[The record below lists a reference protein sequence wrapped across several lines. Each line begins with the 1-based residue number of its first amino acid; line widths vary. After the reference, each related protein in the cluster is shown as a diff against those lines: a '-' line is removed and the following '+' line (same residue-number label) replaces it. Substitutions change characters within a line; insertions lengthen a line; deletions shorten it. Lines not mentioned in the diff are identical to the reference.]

1 MKNSSNQSIMK
12 GLTSFVK
19 LACLVAAVYF
29 VVKCID
35 AQEADDEL
43 ALQPTPVVIN
53 DIKPIGELYA
63 FTAITEDFTI
73 DNVEKVGLFRKSYYK
88 AVQTMRM
95 QVSYVLSLDSVDY
108 QPLGQSGDTIRVRL
122 PQLRY
127 VQTAQGGNFL
137 CEVEVSN
144 YNANRAIGIV
154 EKKIKSKYDTPL
166 NRQKAMT
173 HVREVIT
180 SFVNQCGKVPLFEY
194 KK

>member
-1 MKNSSNQSIMK
+1 MKKSTNQNLMGNASS
-12 GLTSFVK
+12 LVK
-19 LACLVAAVYF
+19 LACLLAAIYF
-29 VVKCID
+29 VVRCID
-35 AQEADDEL
+35 AQQADDEL

-95 QVSYVLSLDSVDY
+95 QVSYVMSLDSVDY
-108 QPLGQSGDTIRVRL
+108 QPMGQSGDTIRVRL
-122 PQLRY
+122 PHLRY

-144 YNANRAIGIV
+144 YNAASAISIV

-180 SFVNQCGKVPLFEY
+180 AFVNQCGKVPLFEY
-194 KK
+194 K

>member
-1 MKNSSNQSIMK
+1 MKKSSNQTLMGRMSSI
-12 GLTSFVK
+12 VK
-19 LACLVAAVYF
+19 LACLLAAIYF
-29 VVKCID
+29 VVRCID
-35 AQEADDEL
+35 AQQADDEL
-43 ALQPTPVVIN
+43 ALKPTPVVIN

-95 QVSYVLSLDSVDY
+95 QVSYVMSLDSVDY
-108 QPLGQSGDTIRVRL
+108 QPMGQGGDTIRVRL

-144 YNANRAIGIV
+144 YNAASAINIV
-154 EKKIKSKYDTPL
+154 EKKIRSKYDTPL
-166 NRQKAMT
+166 NRQKAMA

-180 SFVNQCGKVPLFEY
+180 AFVTQCGKVPLFEY
-194 KK
+194 K